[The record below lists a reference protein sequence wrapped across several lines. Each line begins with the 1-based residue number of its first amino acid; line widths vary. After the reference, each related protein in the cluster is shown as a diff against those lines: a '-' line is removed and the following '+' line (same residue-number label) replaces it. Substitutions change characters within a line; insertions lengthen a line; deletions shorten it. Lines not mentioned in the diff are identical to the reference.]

1 MELTGEQ
8 IIPAPRARVWAALND
23 PEILKR
29 CIPGCQEIE
38 KISDTELTAKVGLAV
53 GPVKATFNGRVTLSE
68 MDPPNGYKISG
79 RSRGA
84 RCSSS
89 CCARHLGL
97 TGTHVGCDTSQCG
110 ACVVHIDGEAVKS
123 CTMLAVQARARRSP
137 RSRAWPSPTARC
149 TRCRKRSATTTACSA
164 ASARPGMVMSAVDLA
179 QEPHGRRAPD
189 PRMARGQH
197 LPLHRLPQHRQGDVM
212 HGKPAPRAMRPR
224 AE

>member
-79 RSRGA
+79 EGQGGVAGFGKGSAVVKLSDDPAGTKLNYNADAAVGGKLAQIGSR
-84 RCSSS
+84 
-89 CCARHLGL
+89 L
-97 TGTHVGCDTSQCG
+97 V
-110 ACVVHIDGEAVKS
+110 EA
-123 CTMLAVQARARRSP
+123 
-137 RSRAWPSPTARC
+137 TARKLADEFFSRFAKEFPAEAP
-149 TRCRKRSATTTACSA
+149 TVPEAAAVDATPEA
-164 ASARPGMVMSAVDLA
+164 APSAV
-179 QEPHGRRAPD
+179 
-189 PRMARGQH
+189 
-197 LPLHRLPQHRQGDVM
+197 
-212 HGKPAPRAMRPR
+212 PAPPAAPASTQRLSPAIWIPALIVAIGVIVWLARS
-224 AE
+224 

>member
-79 RSRGA
+79 EGQGGVAGFGKGSAVVKLTDDPVGTKLNYNADAAVGGKLAQIGSR
-84 RCSSS
+84 
-89 CCARHLGL
+89 L
-97 TGTHVGCDTSQCG
+97 V
-110 ACVVHIDGEAVKS
+110 EA
-123 CTMLAVQARARRSP
+123 
-137 RSRAWPSPTARC
+137 TARKLADEFF
-149 TRCRKRSATTTACSA
+149 TRFAKEFPAEAPAAEVATESVATQEAAAAVSA
-164 ASARPGMVMSAVDLA
+164 ASDSRPSESTPRLSPAIWIPAVIVAL
-179 QEPHGRRAPD
+179 GVIVWF
-189 PRMARGQH
+189 ARG
-197 LPLHRLPQHRQGDVM
+197 
-212 HGKPAPRAMRPR
+212 
-224 AE
+224 

>member
-79 RSRGA
+79 EGQGGVAGFGKGSAVVKLADDPAGTRLNYNADAAVGGKLAQIGSR
-84 RCSSS
+84 
-89 CCARHLGL
+89 L
-97 TGTHVGCDTSQCG
+97 V
-110 ACVVHIDGEAVKS
+110 EA
-123 CTMLAVQARARRSP
+123 
-137 RSRAWPSPTARC
+137 TARKLADEFFS
-149 TRCRKRSATTTACSA
+149 RFAKEFPAAAPAAPALESA
-164 ASARPGMVMSAVDLA
+164 AAAPAAVA
-179 QEPHGRRAPD
+179 APAASVS
-189 PRMARGQH
+189 PASTLRLSPAIWIPALIVAIGVIVWLARG
-197 LPLHRLPQHRQGDVM
+197 
-212 HGKPAPRAMRPR
+212 
-224 AE
+224 